1 MSATPG
7 PDVLARVPGADSA
20 VPPQVESLTGGL
32 TNRSFRVTTS
42 RGRYVVRLGTA
53 YDALLAID
61 RRVETLVQRLAAGA
75 CVAPRV
81 VDADIASG
89 LLITE
94 YVEGRSWTAAD
105 FADPRQIDRLGER
118 LAALQAI
125 DARATPGLARLD
137 PVALARGYVQR
148 IVAAAPEEQRHL
160 APLLIESERRWRD
173 SGAFARSPV
182 LAHSDLHGSNLVDG
196 GTRLWLIDWEY
207 AALTDPL
214 HDVACVLA
222 YHPEAVPHLPRLLA
236 ALGLERVATPVVL
249 DAAIWLFQLLVL
261 LWYRAR
267 RVAVAASAAE
277 QAAEERAA
285 RALASLVHN
294 RSLWPRGV

>member
-20 VPPQVESLTGGL
+20 MPLQVQPLTGGL
-32 TNRSFRVTTS
+32 ASRSFLVTTS
-42 RGRYVVRLGTA
+42 RGRYVVRLGTD
-53 YDALLAID
+53 YDTLLAID
-61 RRVETLVQRLAAGA
+61 RCVETRVQRLAAGA
-75 CVAPRV
+75 GVAPRV

-94 YVEGRSWTAAD
+94 YVDGRGWTAAD
-105 FADPRQIDRLGER
+105 FADPRQIDRLGAQ

-125 DARATPGLARLD
+125 DTRSTPALARLD
-137 PVALARGYVQR
+137 PVALARGYVRR

-160 APLLIESERRWRD
+160 APLLTAAERRWRD

-182 LAHSDLHGSNLVDG
+182 LAHSDLHSSNLVDG

-207 AALTDPL
+207 AALADPL

-222 YHPEAVPHLPRLLA
+222 YRPEAGPNLPRLLA
-236 ALGLERVATPVVL
+236 ALGLERVATPAVL
-249 DAAIWLFQLLVL
+249 DAAIWLFQLLVF

-267 RVAVAASAAE
+267 RVAVAASTAE

-285 RALASLVHN
+285 RALVSLVHN
-294 RSLWPRGV
+294 RSL

>member
-7 PDVLARVPGADSA
+7 PDVLSRVPGADTA
-20 VPPQVESLTGGL
+20 VPLQVESLTGGL

-42 RGRYVVRLGTA
+42 QGRYVVRLGTA
-53 YDALLAID
+53 YDSLLAID
-61 RRVETLVQRLAAGA
+61 RRAETMAQRLAADAG
-75 CVAPRV
+75 VAPRV
-81 VDADIASG
+81 IDADIASG

-94 YVEGRSWTAAD
+94 YAPGRSWTATD
-105 FADPRQIDRLGER
+105 FTDPRQIDRLGAQ
-118 LAALQAI
+118 LASLQAI
-125 DARATPGLARLD
+125 DARAAPGLARLD
-137 PVALARGYVQR
+137 PTVLARGYVRR

-160 APLLIESERRWRD
+160 EPMLTEAQRRWRD
-173 SGAFARSPV
+173 SGASARSPV
-182 LAHSDLHGSNLVDG
+182 LTHSDLHGSNLVDG

-207 AALTDPL
+207 AALADPL

-236 ALGLERVATPVVL
+236 ALGLERITTPAVL
-249 DAAIWLFQLLVL
+249 DAAIWLFQLLVF

-285 RALASLVHN
+285 RALTSLVHN
-294 RSLWPRGV
+294 RSL